1 MFDASAE
8 FYDTIYGTFKDYT
21 AEAAKIA
28 NLLRAIDPKY
38 KTVLDVGCG
47 TGEHARRLTQAGFI
61 VDGVDINADFV
72 RIAQRKN
79 QAGRFVEADMS
90 KFELPHRYDVVMCLF
105 SSIGYLRTLDR
116 VASALRRFR
125 DHLRPGGAVIVEPW
139 FEPSVLDPQRGID
152 QTIGEANGVRVTR
165 SSRIEVEPSL
175 SRLHFDYEITD
186 ATGTRHVH
194 EVHEL
199 GLFTNAELM
208 DAFRGSG
215 FAVTY
220 DSVGLINRGLY
231 IGRPIERSLDS
242 A

>member
-1 MFDASAE
+1 VFDASAE
-8 FYDTIYGTFKDYT
+8 FYDTIYGAFKDYT
-21 AEAAKIA
+21 TEATKIA
-28 NLLRAIDPKY
+28 DLLRAIDPNY

-47 TGEHARRLTQAGFI
+47 TGEHARLLTQAGFS

-79 QAGRFVEADMS
+79 QTGRFIEADMS
-90 KFELPHRYDVVMCLF
+90 EFELPRRYDVVMCLF
-105 SSIGYLRTLDR
+105 SSIGYLCTLDR

-125 DHLRPGGAVIVEPW
+125 DHLHPDGVVIVEPW
-139 FEPSVLDPQRGID
+139 FEPGVLDQGRVD
-152 QTIGEANGVRVTR
+152 QTTGEANGVRVTR
-165 SSRIEVEPSL
+165 SSRMEVERGL

-199 GLFTNAELM
+199 GLFTNGELM
-208 DAFRGSG
+208 KAFRASG
-215 FAVTY
+215 FDVTY

-231 IGRPIERSLDS
+231 IGRPRERSLDS

>member
-1 MFDASAE
+1 VFDASAE
-8 FYDTIYGTFKDYT
+8 FYDTIYGAFKDYD
-21 AEAAKIA
+21 AEATKIA

-38 KTVLDVGCG
+38 KTVLDVACG
-47 TGEHARRLTQAGFI
+47 TGEHARLLTQAGFS

-72 RIAQRKN
+72 RIARRKN
-79 QAGRFVEADMS
+79 QAGHFVEADMS
-90 KFELPHRYDVVMCLF
+90 EFELARRYDVVMCLF

-116 VASALRRFR
+116 VASALSRFR
-125 DHLRPGGAVIVEPW
+125 NHLRPGGTVIVEPW
-139 FEPSVLDPQRGID
+139 FEPSVLDPDRGVD
-152 QTIGEANGVRVTR
+152 QTTGEANGVRVTR
-165 SSRIEVEPSL
+165 SSRLEVERGL

-208 DAFRGSG
+208 QAFRASG
-215 FAVTY
+215 FDVTY

-231 IGRPIERSLDS
+231 IGRPTERSWDT
-242 A
+242 